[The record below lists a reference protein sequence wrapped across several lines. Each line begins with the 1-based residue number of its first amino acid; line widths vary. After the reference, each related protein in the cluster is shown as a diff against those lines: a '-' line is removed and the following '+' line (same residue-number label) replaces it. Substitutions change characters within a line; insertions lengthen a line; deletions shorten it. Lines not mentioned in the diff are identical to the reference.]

1 MITMLRLKK
10 IRIENERAEADFYP
24 ENIQQAGHIVVD
36 LSSEEIV
43 SCTDVP
49 GYGASYKG
57 QAAQRLVK
65 MAKAQDYRTE
75 CTVMWY

>member
-1 MITMLRLKK
+1 MLRLEK

-24 ENIQQAGHIVVD
+24 ENVQQAGHTVVD

-49 GYGASYKG
+49 G
-57 QAAQRLVK
+57 
-65 MAKAQDYRTE
+65 
-75 CTVMWY
+75 